1 MRYKMKDVTILI
13 PVRID
18 SYFRLENLCSVVKY
32 LTTNYLTNIYVVES
46 AEYNNNILKTILPKQ
61 IKYMFKKDNDPV
73 FFRTQIIN
81 NVVGEIHTKYVS
93 IWDADVLFPVR
104 QILRAIEL
112 LRSDKCDFVYP
123 YDGSFMDTTQ
133 IVRQI
138 YLEYGDVNILEEL
151 SNMMSAPYGIGM
163 KGGAFIANTQKYK
176 EAGMENLKFYG
187 WGPEDWERYERWKNL
202 NYRIEIVTGKLFHLS
217 HPRDMNGTHNSYQ
230 QKIYSFYEKDITSF
244 SSKEEI
250 VKRMN
255 LQNYS
260 I

>member
-46 AEYNNNILKTILPKQ
+46 AAYNNNILKTILPKQ

-104 QILRAIEL
+104 QIIRAIEL

-176 EAGMENLKFYG
+176 EAGMENLKFMVG
-187 WGPEDWERYERWKNL
+187 DLKIGKGMRDGKTL
-202 NYRIEIVTGKLFHLS
+202 IIELKL
-217 HPRDMNGTHNSYQ
+217 
-230 QKIYSFYEKDITSF
+230 
-244 SSKEEI
+244 
-250 VKRMN
+250 
-255 LQNYS
+255 
-260 I
+260 